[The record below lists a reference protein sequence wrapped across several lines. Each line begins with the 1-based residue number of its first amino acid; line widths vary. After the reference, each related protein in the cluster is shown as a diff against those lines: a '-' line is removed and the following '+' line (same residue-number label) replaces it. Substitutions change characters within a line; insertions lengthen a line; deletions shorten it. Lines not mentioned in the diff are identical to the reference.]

1 MMNNYFHRARFFK
14 SAAKMSQLPACQEH
28 IEVAFA
34 GRSNSGKSSA
44 INTLCNQKS
53 LARTSKTPGRT
64 QLINIF
70 SLDERRSLIDLP
82 GYGFA
87 RVAANIRQQWRG
99 LLSDYI
105 EQRECLRG
113 VVVMMDC
120 RHPLKPLDSQ
130 MLEWC
135 THLDLPVHVLL
146 TKADKLKNGPAKNT
160 LLKVRQTLKEYD
172 NVSAQLFSSLKKS
185 GIDEAHQVL
194 GEWLELEDV

>member
-1 MMNNYFHRARFFK
+1 VNDYFRRARFAK
-14 SAAKMSQLPACQEH
+14 SAATLSQLPGCSDH
-28 IEVAFA
+28 LEVAFA

-44 INTLCNQKS
+44 INALCNQKS

-87 RVAANIRQQWRG
+87 KVNSSIREQWRG

-105 EQRECLRG
+105 EQRGCLRG

-120 RHPLKPLDSQ
+120 RHPLKPLDMQ
-130 MLEWC
+130 MLQWC
-135 THLDLPVHVLL
+135 AHLDLPVHVLL
-146 TKADKLKNGPAKNT
+146 TKADKLKRGPAQST
-160 LLKVRQTLKEYD
+160 LLQVRRALAEYD
-172 NVSAQLFSSLKKS
+172 NSSVQLFSSLKKS
-185 GIDEAHQVL
+185 GIDEARL
-194 GEWLELEDV
+194 LLKKWLELEDV